1 MIKEADPEGTGHI
14 KYADFV
20 RLITTSYINWY
31 IYLLILNNKLLSYI
45 ILLIYCNYIGKKYL
59 SI

>member
-20 RLITTSYINWY
+20 RLITTSYINWFTIIVY
-31 IYLLILNNKLLSYI
+31 YNLLQY
-45 ILLIYCNYIGKKYL
+45 
-59 SI
+59 